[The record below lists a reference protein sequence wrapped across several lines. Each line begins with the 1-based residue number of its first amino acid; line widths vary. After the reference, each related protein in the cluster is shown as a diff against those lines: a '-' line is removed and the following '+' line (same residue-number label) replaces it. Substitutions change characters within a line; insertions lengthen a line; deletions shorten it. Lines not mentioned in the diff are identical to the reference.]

1 LEEFNNHLIFLD
13 LQSPLDYA
21 SLSVSIIVE
30 EEFIQE
36 KKQSIV
42 RNSDKEKEFVNKLRC
57 KMNSVEI
64 TNIANYKEL
73 ECAIQE
79 FSLTIE
85 DL

>member
-1 LEEFNNHLIFLD
+1 LEEFNNHLISLD
-13 LQSPLDYA
+13 LQSPLDHA
-21 SLSVSIIVE
+21 SISVSFIVE

-42 RNSDKEKEFVNKLRC
+42 RNSDKEKEFVNKLRYQ
-57 KMNSVEI
+57 MDSIEI

-73 ECAIQE
+73 EYAIQE
-79 FSLTIE
+79 FAFTIE